1 MEDES
6 QEPPAKHRKDRS
18 QPKIS
23 CLRCRDQKLKCSR
36 ELPSCVRCRK
46 QNVDCTYPS
55 PPDRRRIAQRVSEA
69 KASGT
74 LSNGS
79 DQLNQR
85 RAQAGA
91 KSSKWQRT
99 KSEEYVFVVASPSR
113 SSESI
118 IDSDI
123 SDIAEL
129 PSTEVGLMLLE
140 VYFKRVYNAT
150 LLFHKAILFDH
161 YKQNDIPDYL
171 LRAIFAHAAV
181 FLQNI
186 KTSHKDQIKTFAI
199 HTIFEKS
206 WSWAR
211 YASKEVLSSA
221 DEPTLASIQALQVLQ
236 FYYFSRGDSKR
247 AKIHLSLAYQ
257 LSQLLEYPRLREEV
271 APAIL
276 SQHLMF
282 EREMKRR
289 CFWAIWCS
297 MCLEEPLS
305 TFKGIRDGVAGLPLP
320 AKFEVSG
327 LVEEKEL
334 NLGQRMMFDWESNTK
349 SAESISVTEYSSSRS
364 LMAELVKCLG
374 FW

>member
-1 MEDES
+1 MENEP
-6 QEPPAKHRKDRS
+6 QEQPANHRKDRA

-46 QNVDCTYPS
+46 QNVDCKYPS

-69 KASGT
+69 KASGA

-79 DQLNQR
+79 DQLTQR
-85 RAQAGA
+85 RALAGA

-99 KSEEYVFVVASPSR
+99 KSEEYVFVVPSPSR
-113 SSESI
+113 SSEST
-118 IDSDI
+118 IDCDI
-123 SDIAEL
+123 SDIADL
-129 PSTEVGLMLLE
+129 PSTEVGLLLLE

-150 LLFHKAILFDH
+150 LLFHKALFFDL
-161 YKQNDIPDYL
+161 YRQNDIPDYL

-186 KTSHKDQIKTFAI
+186 MTPHKDQIKTFAI

-257 LSQLLEYPRLREEV
+257 LSQLLEYPRLREET

-276 SQHLMF
+276 PQHLLF
-282 EREMKRR
+282 EHEMKRR

-297 MCLEEPLS
+297 MCLGEP
-305 TFKGIRDGVAGLPLP
+305 FKGIRDGVAGLPLP

-327 LVEEKEL
+327 LVQEKEL

-349 SAESISVTEYSSSRS
+349 AAESISVTEKSSSHS